1 MTPRMSVTDPAG
13 PQAGEIAWVWD
24 VFLWVSI
31 IVWVLV
37 IAFFVISMWMSHR
50 NPEHHPMHEQP
61 ERDRRLTHGI
71 VVAGAAT
78 TLTLIGLLF
87 ISILSGNALA
97 SLEDDAEAINIR
109 ITGHQWWWSVDY
121 EPNDPTKMVSTANE
135 IHVPVGKLVHLELTS
150 GDVIHSFWVPSV
162 HGKKDLIPGRMN
174 RTWIRVDEPGV
185 FRGQCAE
192 FCGLEH
198 AYMELRIIAEPLD
211 KYEQWLAHQRD
222 PAPPPSTPQQ
232 ERGLAIFQG
241 SPCAMCHAVTGTS
254 AGGRLGPDLTHVASR
269 LTLGAGAL
277 PNNASAMAQWVQN
290 AQRFKP
296 GSHMPAIQYS
306 QQDLNALLAFLEAL
320 Q

>member
-198 AYMELRIIAEPLD
+198 AYMEL
-211 KYEQWLAHQRD
+211 
-222 PAPPPSTPQQ
+222 QQ